1 MLGSS
6 SIRGGWTGLLWI
18 DVLLQVLQTIQQRRY
33 NGVDQ
38 QPAAASS
45 LLGRVMQCC
54 TLHGTS
60 GNDELAL
67 QREGM
72 H

>member
-1 MLGSS
+1 
-6 SIRGGWTGLLWI
+6 
-18 DVLLQVLQTIQQRRY
+18 LQTIQQRRY